1 MTKIYICGVDEA
13 GRGPLVGNVVAAAVV
28 LPPEGIEG
36 LRDSKKLSARRREA
50 LYAEIVN
57 SALGYGIGEASPAEI
72 DQMNILQATFLAM
85 RRAVEQIRMGELRVL
100 VDGNRLPNLDGL
112 PVSSMEALVKGDDK
126 EPAISAASI
135 LAKVTRDRQM
145 SELHERYPSYGFD
158 RHQGYPTPAHLDALA
173 QFGPCPEHRHTFG
186 PVKKIQALPVS

>member
-1 MTKIYICGVDEA
+1 MTKIFICGVDEA

-28 LPPEGIEG
+28 LPPEGITG

-50 LYAEIVN
+50 LYAEIVG
-57 SALGYGIGEASPAEI
+57 SALAYGIGEASPAEI
-72 DQMNILQATFLAM
+72 DQINILQATFLAM
-85 RRAVEQIRMGELRVL
+85 RRAVEQIGIGELRVL
-100 VDGNRLPNLDGL
+100 VDGNRLPRLDGL

-145 SELHERYPSYGFD
+145 VELHERYPSYGFD
-158 RHQGYPTPAHLDALA
+158 RHQGYPTPAHIEALF
-173 QFGPCPEHRHTFG
+173 QFGACPEHRLTFG
-186 PVKKIQALPVS
+186 PVKKLQALPVS